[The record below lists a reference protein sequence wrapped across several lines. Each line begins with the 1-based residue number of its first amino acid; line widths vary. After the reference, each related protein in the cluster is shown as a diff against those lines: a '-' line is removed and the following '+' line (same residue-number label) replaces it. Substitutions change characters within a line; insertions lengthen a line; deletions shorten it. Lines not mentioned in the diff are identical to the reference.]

1 MGVSLL
7 AHKLLLRR
15 LIALLFP
22 MALLAPA
29 IVVHGGEPR
38 EQWSAIWIS
47 HPTAPLREPIVL
59 HFRKTIEV
67 PDVPQHY
74 IVHVSGDRRF
84 LFYVN
89 GQRVGAGPAA
99 SDLPH
104 WRYET
109 LDLAPALHA
118 GRNLLTATVWNF
130 GIYSAIAQMSDRTAF
145 LVEGIHHRKPLQIRM
160 QAGRLRRSRGLR

>member
-1 MGVSLL
+1 LL
-7 AHKLLLRR
+7 FRKLLLWR
-15 LIALLFP
+15 LFALLFP
-22 MALLAPA
+22 IALFAATAALRAE
-29 IVVHGGEPR
+29 EPR

-59 HFRKTIEV
+59 RFRKAIEV

-89 GQRVGAGPAA
+89 GQRMGAGPAA

-109 LDLAPALHA
+109 FDLAPALHA
-118 GRNLLTATVWNF
+118 GTNLLSATVWNF
-130 GIYSAIAQMSDRTAF
+130 GIYAAIAQMSDRTAF
-145 LVEGIHHRKPLQIRM
+145 LVQGDTKQEM
-160 QAGRLRRSRGLR
+160 ATDTNAS